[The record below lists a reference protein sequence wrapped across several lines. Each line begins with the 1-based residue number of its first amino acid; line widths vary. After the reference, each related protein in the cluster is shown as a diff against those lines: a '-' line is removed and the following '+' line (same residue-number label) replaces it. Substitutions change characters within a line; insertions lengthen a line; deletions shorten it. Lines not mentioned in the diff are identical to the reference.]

1 MTRRAFIR
9 PKPLSRSA
17 GLKIMNMKCFILMI
31 AGTLLL
37 ALGCSKDEPLPAPAP
52 PKPSPGGSSGP
63 GGMSGEGGEGAV
75 GGMGA
80 IPQPGSGGVL
90 PAGQPAGGAQRVSED
105 PQAPPVLAEMN
116 GVFYEVYEIAKNPF
130 TGKVVEYHATN
141 VEKSEKVYDAGRL
154 VSFTEWHENA
164 QKSHEVIY
172 ASDGKITKKRWNN
185 KGEAISAA
193 GSSAAGRGI
202 SWTYGGGQSA
212 RRIDGYSG
220 KDSVLIKRV
229 FGAPDEEQDGGVWVY
244 RNMKVL
250 SGNQQMTTV
259 RFTISEGRVISVGV
273 EP

>member
-1 MTRRAFIR
+1 MTRCTFIR
-9 PKPLSRSA
+9 PKSLCRSTVV
-17 GLKIMNMKCFILMI
+17 KIMNMKCFILMI
-31 AGTLLL
+31 TATLLL
-37 ALGCSKDEPLPAPAP
+37 AWGCSKDEPLPAPAQP
-52 PKPSPGGSSGP
+52 NPSPGGSSGP
-63 GGMSGEGGEGAV
+63 GGMSGEGGEDAV
-75 GGMGA
+75 GGT
-80 IPQPGSGGVL
+80 L
-90 PAGQPAGGAQRVSED
+90 PAGQPAGGTQRVSED

-202 SWTYGGGQSA
+202 SWTYGAGQSA

-229 FGAPDEEQDGGVWVY
+229 FGAPDEEQEGGVWVY

>member
-1 MTRRAFIR
+1 MTRRTFIR
-9 PKPLSRSA
+9 PKSLRRSTEI
-17 GLKIMNMKCFILMI
+17 KIMNMKCFMIMI
-31 AGTLLL
+31 AATLLL

-52 PKPSPGGSSGP
+52 PEPSSADSSGP
-63 GGMSGEGGEGAV
+63 GGMSDEGGEGAV
-75 GGMGA
+75 GD
-80 IPQPGSGGVL
+80 L
-90 PAGQPAGGAQRVSED
+90 PAGQPAGGTQRVSED

-116 GVFYEVYEIAKNPF
+116 GVFYEVYEISKSPF

-259 RFTISEGRVISVGV
+259 RFTVSGGRVVSVGV

>member
-9 PKPLSRSA
+9 PISLRRST
-17 GLKIMNMKCFILMI
+17 GIRIMKCFILMI

-37 ALGCSKDEPLPAPAP
+37 AFGCSKDESSPALDP
-52 PKPSPGGSSGP
+52 PEPSPAGSSGP
-63 GGMSGEGGEGAV
+63 GGMSGEGGEGGEGAV
-75 GGMGA
+75 GD
-80 IPQPGSGGVL
+80 L
-90 PAGQPAGGAQRVSED
+90 PAGQPAGGTQRVSED

-250 SGNQQMTTV
+250 SGNQQMNTV